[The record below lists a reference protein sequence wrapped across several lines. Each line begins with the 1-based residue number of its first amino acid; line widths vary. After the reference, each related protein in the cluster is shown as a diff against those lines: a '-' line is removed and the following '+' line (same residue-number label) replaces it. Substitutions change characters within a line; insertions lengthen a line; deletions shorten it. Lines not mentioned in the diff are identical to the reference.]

1 MDAASASSRA
11 SAAAAAVKRAG
22 QAFDRGTTHPS
33 CGFRKSPRGSFSKEV
48 SALTGGLFSRIDP
61 ENDESELNAP
71 KPARVLSRG
80 VLGGA
85 ESTAPA
91 LARPPELDRL
101 TSLCPL
107 TPPGTGTSAPRDTSH
122 SNAKTNDEEEVR
134 KSISLAPSSFRVCV
148 SGSEAELF
156 AGAGANHTRRVICSW
171 SATRLPLSGGK
182 WSRSPFEF
190 ARAAAASTSASSSG
204 AQSGFSVSRTTSLV
218 YSGAPS
224 FRRSREHS
232 WRVKNTPT
240 PASRFG
246 GPPGGTTLRAE
257 TDARCRTPS
266 GGR

>member
-11 SAAAAAVKRAG
+11 SAAAAAVKSAG

-48 SALTGGLFSRIDP
+48 STLTGGLFSRIDRS
-61 ENDESELNAP
+61 NDESDANAP

-80 VLGGA
+80 VFGGA

-91 LARPPELDRL
+91 LARPPETDRL

-122 SNAKTNDEEEVR
+122 SNAKTNDEVP
-134 KSISLAPSSFRVCV
+134 SIPSSFRVCV
-148 SGSEAELF
+148 SKAEALTLR
-156 AGAGANHTRRVICSW
+156 AGACANHTRRVICSW
-171 SATRLPLSGGK
+171 SATRLREGGRY
-182 WSRSPFEF
+182 SRSPFAF

-218 YSGAPS
+218 YSSPPS